1 MGERLYAVKSS
12 WRGSSH
18 RGRIRLNHPLQEK
31 ERERERARGTKRS
44 ERVKEGGGLRV
55 KNALEGGLR
64 SGAVT
69 RYFLIY

>member
-44 ERVKEGGGLRV
+44 ERVKEGGP
-55 KNALEGGLR
+55 
-64 SGAVT
+64 SS
-69 RYFLIY
+69 